1 MFPLRDTVQ
10 ARSLPL
16 MNWTLIAVNVL
27 VFFMFLSGPH
37 AEFWIERYAL
47 IPAQLFVNPTT
58 WLTIF
63 TSMFLHGGLFHLLG
77 NMWALYIFGDNVE
90 DRMGPVRFL
99 IFYLLC
105 GAAAALVHV
114 LMNPGSMIPT
124 VGASGAISGVMGAYL
139 VLFPF
144 ARVITLVPLFFF
156 PYFFEIPA
164 IFFIGVW
171 FAGQLVSAFM
181 TSALAPPDVG
191 GVAWWAHVGGFVA
204 GMVLVRLFIVRR
216 PVRHFYTDE
225 YYPW

>member
-144 ARVITLVPLFFF
+144 ARDHVGSAFLLPLFF
-156 PYFFEIPA
+156 
-164 IFFIGVW
+164 
-171 FAGQLVSAFM
+171 
-181 TSALAPPDVG
+181 
-191 GVAWWAHVGGFVA
+191 
-204 GMVLVRLFIVRR
+204 
-216 PVRHFYTDE
+216 
-225 YYPW
+225 

>member
-1 MFPLRDTVQ
+1 
-10 ARSLPL
+10 
-16 MNWTLIAVNVL
+16 
-27 VFFMFLSGPH
+27 
-37 AEFWIERYAL
+37 L
-47 IPAQLFVNPTT
+47 IPVQLFVNPTA